1 MAIDKRY
8 IKKEAVLKPVKRIVA
23 ILCIAAIISAVLIC
37 TTKELNYQ
45 MIAEKEI
52 HISSGTDIQLRGK
65 GMYNDTIYLTKDI
78 SVNENAQIGSVDHPF
93 EGIFDGKGHTVY
105 LDYSNADADTSFF
118 NYISPNAV
126 VRNVTFV
133 YENVAVDG
141 HSFGG
146 VAKINDGTIE
156 NCKVEFS
163 DIKLYEEGLF
173 SPFVTVN
180 RGTITNV
187 VAHGKV
193 SSVAQNAK
201 EEKMLYG
208 SICVYNSGTLS
219 SVISDI
225 EYTGFTC
232 TSLATYNDATTD
244 NVSVSAVRYD
254 DLEGGKT
261 EKALAIVPADQ
272 ISSDREDSGIKLSDR
287 SEVYTYKTFIEE
299 LLFNADYWDFDGD
312 DVKTRIKK

>member
-1 MAIDKRY
+1 MVYYRKKETKLKP
-8 IKKEAVLKPVKRIVA
+8 IKKVAFLLCLVA
-23 ILCIAAIISAVLIC
+23 IAGAFLAFKAGS
-37 TTKELNYQ
+37 NYQ
-45 MIAEKEI
+45 IEKAREI
-52 HISSGTDIQLRGK
+52 KVSSGIDILLRGE

-105 LDYSNADADTSFF
+105 LDYSSADADTSFF

-133 YENVAVDG
+133 YESVAVDG

-163 DIKLYEEGLF
+163 NIKLYEEGLF

-187 VAHGKV
+187 VARGKV

-219 SVISDI
+219 SVIADI

-272 ISSDREDSGIKLSDR
+272 ISSDREDSGIKLSGR

-299 LLFNADYWDFDGD
+299 LSFNADYWDFDGD